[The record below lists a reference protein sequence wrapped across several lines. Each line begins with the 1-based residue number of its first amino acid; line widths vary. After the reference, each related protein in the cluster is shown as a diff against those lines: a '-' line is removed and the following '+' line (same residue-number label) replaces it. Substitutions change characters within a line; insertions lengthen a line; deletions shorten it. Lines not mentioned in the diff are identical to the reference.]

1 MTFTIIISILITIS
15 VVFLSD
21 VIYTLI
27 SKKELSE
34 KMPFLMRFFNRF
46 ILDKFIIKHKMIY
59 GFTLFVGSQGGGKTY
74 SAVRYCY
81 ELCKKNGSLLLS
93 NTPLNPPADIN
104 YHFLKNLEDINYL
117 PDAKSYVI
125 FLDEIQTLFDSY
137 TKNDD
142 FYTIFCQLRKR
153 NIKLVGT
160 AQVFERVSLKLRE
173 QVHNLYACKTFFGCL
188 TWVREF
194 MPFLNS
200 SGKLSSDAV
209 GLGSKWYIQTDKIRG
224 MYDTFFKI

>member
-1 MTFTIIISILITIS
+1 MVFYLIISIVCTI
-15 VVFLSD
+15 VLFFIID
-21 VIYTLI
+21 IIYTLI
-27 SKKELSE
+27 KKKEISE
-34 KMPFLMRFFNRF
+34 KMPFFLRFLNRF

-93 NTPLNPPADIN
+93 NTPLSPPAEVN
-104 YHFLKNLEDINYL
+104 YHFLKNLDDINYL
-117 PDAKSYVI
+117 PDANSYVI

-137 TKNDD
+137 TRNDD

-173 QVHNLYACKTFFGCL
+173 QVHNLYACRTFFGCL

-194 MPFLNS
+194 FPTLNS
-200 SGKLSSDAV
+200 SGKLSTDAF
-209 GLGSKWYIQTDKIRG
+209 GLGSKWYIQTDKIRS

>member
-1 MTFTIIISILITIS
+1 MKIIIIALIILFI
-15 VVFLSD
+15 VFIIIP
-21 VIYTLI
+21 VIYTI
-27 SKKELSE
+27 VTKKEFSE
-34 KMPFLMRFFNRF
+34 KWPFIMRFVNR
-46 ILDKFIIKHKMIY
+46 ILLDKLLLKRKLIY
-59 GFTLFVGSQGGGKTY
+59 GFTLFVGRQGGGKTY
-74 SAVRYCY
+74 SAVKYCY
-81 ELCKKNGSLLLS
+81 DLCSENGSYLLS
-93 NTPLNPPADIN
+93 NTPLNPPAGIN
-104 YHFLKNLEDINYL
+104 YQFMKRLDDINYL
-117 PDAKSYVI
+117 PPADSYVI

-173 QVHNLYACKTFFGCL
+173 QVHTLYACRTFFGCV

-194 MPFLNS
+194 FPNLNS
-200 SGKLSSDAV
+200 SGKLSAKDSF